1 MAGARDPIRDL
12 VRGAPVSIDE
22 KLTLRSVAAVLSEE
36 DIGAALVERADGSV
50 GIVSERDVARALS
63 DDADP
68 DIVWSGDIMTDELV
82 TARAN
87 EPVMSVALRLMD
99 ERIRH
104 VVVVEDE
111 QVVGIVSSRDVFR
124 VLAEDLLDSW

>member
-1 MAGARDPIRDL
+1 M
-12 VRGAPVSIDE
+12 
-22 KLTLRSVAAVLSEE
+22 RSVAAVLSEE

-82 TARAN
+82 TARWN

-111 QVVGIVSSRDVFR
+111 PRRGDRVVARRVR
-124 VLAEDLLDSW
+124 VLAEDLLDSS

>member
-36 DIGAALVERADGSV
+36 DIGAALVERADGSL
-50 GIVSERDVARALS
+50 GIVSERDIARALS

-68 DIVWSGDIMTDELV
+68 DTVWSGDVMT
-82 TARAN
+82 R
-87 EPVMSVALRLMD
+87 
-99 ERIRH
+99 
-104 VVVVEDE
+104 
-111 QVVGIVSSRDVFR
+111 
-124 VLAEDLLDSW
+124 